1 MTAGT
6 FPTGTT
12 RWAEVDLE
20 RDWEAEGLDPIVVP
34 ARSCRDRAEIVPRS
48 CRDRVVDVVSRRG

>member
-48 CRDRVVDVVSRRG
+48 CC